1 MVIGFPE
8 VSIASGFK
16 VPPVAKIYIARVLC
30 RWNRNR
36 GARGRLSAELT
47 GQQVII
53 LREGTSRSRGRDAQ
67 KANIVAAKIIAESI
81 KSSLGPKGMDKMLV
95 DGFGDVTITNDG
107 ATILDEMEVQHPAAK
122 MLVEVAKTQDD
133 EVGDGT
139 TTVVVVAGELLKKAE
154 ELVDQNIHP
163 TVIVDGYRI
172 ASARALEIL
181 DEIAIK
187 VDSNDKAT
195 LRRIA
200 EVSLASKILADQKE
214 TMSELAVNAI
224 LQVAE
229 KTPQGWKVDIDDV
242 KVEKKPGEAL
252 ADTSLIKG
260 IVLDKEVVHPG
271 MPKRV
276 ENAKIALVDAP
287 LEVEKTEFEAK
298 INIENPDQM
307 KAFLDEEE
315 SMLKGMVEKVSSSGA
330 NVLLCEKGIDDVA
343 QHYLAKKGI
352 LAVRRV
358 KQSDI
363 EKLVKATGAKV
374 VSSIDE
380 LKASDLGEAGLVEE
394 RKVADD
400 KMVFV
405 EGCKNPKAVT
415 ILVRGGSERLVD
427 EAERSIHDALCVVR
441 DVVRDPRIVGGGG
454 APEAEL
460 AMRLQDYSQKL
471 SGKEQLA
478 VIAFADALETV
489 PMALA
494 ENAGLDPIDIMVQL
508 RSAHEKGQLW
518 AGVDVDEGK
527 VADMKEK
534 GIIEPHGVKVQVI
547 KSAAEAAGMILKID
561 DVIAAAKS
569 KDMAGGK
576 GPGKSPEEG
585 GEEGSSEF

>member
-1 MVIGFPE
+1 MSF
-8 VSIASGFK
+8 
-16 VPPVAKIYIARVLC
+16 
-30 RWNRNR
+30 
-36 GARGRLSAELT
+36 ELN

-53 LREGTSRSRGRDAQ
+53 LKEGTSRNKGRDAF
-67 KANIVAAKIIAESI
+67 KANVMAAKIISESVR
-81 KSSLGPKGMDKMLV
+81 SSIGPKGMDKMLV

-229 KTPQGWKVDIDDV
+229 KTPQGWRVDIDDV

>member
-1 MVIGFPE
+1 MLIVKG
-8 VSIASGFK
+8 
-16 VPPVAKIYIARVLC
+16 
-30 RWNRNR
+30 W
-36 GARGRLSAELT
+36 LSLSFELN

-53 LREGTSRSRGRDAQ
+53 LKEGTSRNKGRDAF
-67 KANIVAAKIIAESI
+67 KANVMAAKIISESVR
-81 KSSLGPKGMDKMLV
+81 SSIGPKGMDKMLV

-214 TMSELAVNAI
+214 TMAELAVNAI

-229 KTPQGWKVDIDDV
+229 KTGEGYSVDIDDV

-494 ENAGLDPIDIMVQL
+494 ENAGLEPIDIMVQL
-508 RSAHEKGQLW
+508 RSAHEKGQIW
-518 AGVDVDEGK
+518 AGVDIEDGK
-527 VADMKEK
+527 VSNLEEK
-534 GIIEPHGVKVQVI
+534 GILEPLSVKAQVI
-547 KSAAEAAGMILKID
+547 KSATEAAGMILKID

-569 KDMAGGK
+569 KEGK
-576 GPGKSPEEG
+576 GPAGPKDEG
-585 GEEGSSEF
+585 DGEGAGEF

>member
-1 MVIGFPE
+1 MF
-8 VSIASGFK
+8 ASGFGALALDK
-16 VPPVAKIYIARVLC
+16 FYIAREISRPL
-30 RWNRNR
+30 
-36 GARGRLSAELT
+36 RLGDKKELSSELA

-53 LREGTSRSRGRDAQ
+53 LREGTSRSRGQDAL
-67 KANIVAAKIIAESI
+67 KANIMAAKIIAESVR
-81 KSSLGPKGMDKMLV
+81 SSLGPKGMDKMLV

-122 MLVEVAKTQDD
+122 MMVEVAKTQDD

-139 TTVVVVAGELLKKAE
+139 TTSVVVAGELLKKAE
-154 ELVDQNIHP
+154 ELIDQNIHP
-163 TVIVDGYRI
+163 TIIVDGYRT
-172 ASARALEIL
+172 ASIKALEIL
-181 DEIAIK
+181 DQIAVKI
-187 VDSNDKAT
+187 DPSDRIS
-195 LRRIA
+195 LRKIA
-200 EVSLASKILADQKE
+200 EVSLASKILAEYKN
-214 TMSELAVNAI
+214 TMADLAVNAI

-229 KTPQGWKVDIDDV
+229 KTDEGYRVDIDDV

-252 ADTSLIKG
+252 EDTALIKG

-271 MPKRV
+271 MPKRI
-276 ENAKIALVDAP
+276 EQAKIALVDAP
-287 LEVEKTEFEAK
+287 LEIEKTEFDAK
-298 INIENPDQM
+298 INIENPEQM
-307 KAFLDEEE
+307 KSFLDEEE
-315 SMLKGMVEKVSSSGA
+315 KMLRNMVDNVKESGA

-343 QHYLAKKGI
+343 QHYLAKAGI

-358 KQSDI
+358 KQSDM
-363 EKLVKATGAKV
+363 EKLTKATGGRV
-374 VSSIDE
+374 VSNLDD
-380 LKASDLGEAGLVEE
+380 LKPADLGNAQLVEE

-441 DVVRDPRIVGGGG
+441 DVVRDPRVVGGGG
-454 APEAEL
+454 APEEEVAR
-460 AMRLQDYSQKL
+460 RLKEYSQKL

-478 VIAFADALETV
+478 VIAFADALEVV

-508 RSAHEKGQLW
+508 RAAHEKGHLW
-518 AGVDVDEGK
+518 EGVDLVDGK
-527 VADMKEK
+527 TADLMEK
-534 GIIEPHGVKVQVI
+534 GILEPLGVKMQVV

-561 DVIAAAKS
+561 DVIAAAKTR
-569 KDMAGGK
+569 DDK
-576 GPGKSPEEG
+576 GPPKDKDEG